1 MTKSEIKIVVSGQFH
16 THAMCSPTFLLIP
29 VDVCFTDFA
38 RLILRGWS
46 CIRVHK
52 NDIWASGREEGGN
65 KCTGGDEVH
74 TLRLILNNFLIAG
87 AQLFHLDGNLYH
99 STDMVNINIKLI
111 SFQSK
116 HPSVF
121 SCRRCSFSDVHLKLN
136 TGAPNGG
143 RQE

>member
-1 MTKSEIKIVVSGQFH
+1 MTLKIFMIRTKSEFKIVVSGQFH

-99 STDMVNINIKLI
+99 STDMGNINIKLI
-111 SFQSK
+111 FISIQTS
-116 HPSVF
+116 
-121 SCRRCSFSDVHLKLN
+121 RCFLL
-136 TGAPNGG
+136 
-143 RQE
+143 QEMLFL

>member
-1 MTKSEIKIVVSGQFH
+1 MIRTKSEFKIVVSGQFH

-87 AQLFHLDGNLYH
+87 AQLFHLGGNLYH
-99 STDMVNINIKLI
+99 SIDMVRFIAI
-111 SFQSK
+111 
-116 HPSVF
+116 
-121 SCRRCSFSDVHLKLN
+121 LN
-136 TGAPNGG
+136 
-143 RQE
+143 